1 MAHASSD
8 TTLDHHDRTE
18 FQLERLILFTDAVF
32 AIAITLLVIE
42 IRVPELHHAT
52 EADAVQGLLR
62 LIPKFIGFFIS
73 FFVIAVYWVAHHRI
87 FRFVRRLNTGLIWIN
102 LFFLLGIVL
111 MPFTTAYQSEY
122 SLLRTPWIVYSLNI
136 IVVGLMQVRLQAY
149 LRNRAHGLT
158 LAHEHAHPDLD
169 LYRPLSS
176 PLVFGFSI
184 LLSFF
189 VAPWMLRL
197 VPGIAFPLLGL
208 LHSRRH
214 RRLSALYE
222 RLAHRPAPEA

>member
-1 MAHASSD
+1 
-8 TTLDHHDRTE
+8 
-18 FQLERLILFTDAVF
+18 
-32 AIAITLLVIE
+32 TLLVIE

-87 FRFVRRLNTGLIWIN
+87 FRFVRRLNTSLIWIN

-122 SLLRTPWIVYSLNI
+122 SLLRTPWIVYSVNI
-136 IVVGLMQVRLQAY
+136 IAVGLMQVRMQAY
-149 LRNRAHGLT
+149 LRNRAHSLT

-169 LYRPLSS
+169 LYRPLTS

-184 LLSFF
+184 VLSFF
-189 VAPWMLRL
+189 VAPWMVRL
-197 VPGIAFPLLGL
+197 VPAIAFPLLGL
-208 LHSRRH
+208 LHGRRH
-214 RRLSALYE
+214 RRLSVAYE
-222 RLAHRPAPEA
+222 RLARRPVPKV

>member
-1 MAHASSD
+1 
-8 TTLDHHDRTE
+8 
-18 FQLERLILFTDAVF
+18 
-32 AIAITLLVIE
+32 
-42 IRVPELHHAT
+42 
-52 EADAVQGLLR
+52 
-62 LIPKFIGFFIS
+62 
-73 FFVIAVYWVAHHRI
+73 
-87 FRFVRRLNTGLIWIN
+87 
-102 LFFLLGIVL
+102 VL

-122 SLLRTPWIVYSLNI
+122 SLLRTPWILYSLNI